1 MKFFNLQCTF
11 ILVIFLIGTN
21 YLIAQE
27 LQNAEADRLVAGA
40 NYIVQDIQTGTISL
54 IRQKKYVPGDSGL
67 VWLKDR
73 VLKLR
78 ADDDLALISDEAD
91 GLNYRHQ
98 KYQQYYKNIPVEQ
111 GQYILHSIAGHIVS
125 ANGKFYNDLKLDV
138 VPQISKEHACAI
150 AISHISSKKLNPEVN
165 SMESGK
171 LQ

>member
-27 LQNAEADRLVAGA
+27 LQNAEADSLVAGA

-73 VLKLR
+73 VLKLL
-78 ADDDLALISDEAD
+78 ADET
-91 GLNYRHQ
+91 
-98 KYQQYYKNIPVEQ
+98 
-111 GQYILHSIAGHIVS
+111 ILR
-125 ANGKFYNDLKLDV
+125 
-138 VPQISKEHACAI
+138 
-150 AISHISSKKLNPEVN
+150 SSVMKQ
-165 SMESGK
+165 MA
-171 LQ
+171 